1 MEIKKQYEI
10 NEDAWIHL
18 GNGKL
23 HKGRVVDY
31 FDLRHAGYPKDL
43 EFYVIEIPTEIEPLL
58 EVRTWEQISQDQK
71 GPIGAYR
78 KLKDGTHFA
87 TVKSLGKVGISMP
100 NVETTSVAEYLFD
113 DFSEASDPTPEQIN
127 AALDNAIK
135 ARQDT
140 FTSAIIKQ
148 PKKRNYRKKN
158 ERKPGPTTL

>member
-1 MEIKKQYEI
+1 MDIRKQYEI
-10 NEDAWIHL
+10 NDDVWIHL

-23 HKGRVVDY
+23 HKGKVVEY
-31 FDLRHAGYPKDL
+31 FDLGHIGRSRDIEY
-43 EFYVIEIPTEIEPLL
+43 YVVEIDTSIEPIF
-58 EVRTWEQISQDQK
+58 EVRTWEEISQDQN

-78 KLKDGTHFA
+78 NLKLGHA
-87 TVKSLGKVGISMP
+87 TSKKLGKIGIELP
-100 NVETTSVAEYLFD
+100 TFEKFDVAESVFD
-113 DFSEASDPTPEQIN
+113 DIQEDGDPTPEQIN

>member
-1 MEIKKQYEI
+1 MDIRKQYEI
-10 NEDAWIHL
+10 NDDVWIHL

-23 HKGRVVDY
+23 HKGKVVEY
-31 FDLRHAGYPKDL
+31 FDLGHVGRSRDIEY
-43 EFYVIEIPTEIEPLL
+43 YVIEIDNEIEPLL
-58 EVRTWEQISQDQK
+58 EVRTWEQISQDAK

-78 KLKDGTHFA
+78 NLKDDYVTF
-87 TVKSLGKVGISMP
+87 KKLGKLGIEMP

-113 DFSEASDPTPEQIN
+113 DFSEASDPTPDQIN

>member
-1 MEIKKQYEI
+1 MDIRKQYEI
-10 NEDAWIHL
+10 NDDVWIHL

-23 HKGRVVDY
+23 HKGKVVEY
-31 FDLRHAGYPKDL
+31 FDLGHVGRSRDIEY
-43 EFYVIEIPTEIEPLL
+43 YVIEIDNEIEPLL
-58 EVRTWEQISQDQK
+58 EVRTWEQISQDAK

-78 KLKDGTHFA
+78 NLKDDYVTF
-87 TVKSLGKVGISMP
+87 KKLGKLGIEMP
-100 NVETTSVAEYLFD
+100 NVGTTSVAEYLFD
-113 DFSEASDPTPEQIN
+113 DFSEASDPTPDQIN

-158 ERKPGPTTL
+158 ERKSGPTTL

>member
-1 MEIKKQYEI
+1 MDIRKQYEI
-10 NEDAWIHL
+10 NDDVWVHL

-23 HKGRVVDY
+23 HKGKVVEY
-31 FDLRHAGYPKDL
+31 FDLGHVGRSRDIEY
-43 EFYVIEIPTEIEPLL
+43 YVIEIDNEIEPLL
-58 EVRTWEQISQDQK
+58 EVRTWEQISQDAK

-78 KLKDGTHFA
+78 NLKDDYVTF
-87 TVKSLGKVGISMP
+87 KKLGKIGIEIP

-113 DFSEASDPTPEQIN
+113 EFSEASDPTPDQIN